1 MTDQTLS
8 TFLASLAAGGG
19 TFLAAKWLLGQA
31 IEAGYCHTRRQ
42 RFFAV
47 YLLSFILAAGAYG
60 LQVYLGYAAYSP
72 DGLFAACVT
81 AFAAS
86 QALWGIFEAKEKPP
100 QPQPAGL
107 TVAVDPADLERLK
120 VAVGDNRSLAGLLPA
135 NVAFTLAKAGFTTV
149 QDVKNVTDAQLLEAL
164 QPHGL
169 GPGAVKKIYEAVK

>member
-1 MTDQTLS
+1 MTEQTLPI
-8 TFLASLAAGGG
+8 FLASLAAGGG
-19 TFLAAKWLLGQA
+19 TFLAAKWLLRQA

-86 QALWGIFEAKEKPP
+86 QALWGISEAKEKPP
-100 QPQPAGL
+100 ELQPAGL
-107 TVAVDPADLERLK
+107 TVATPPAE
-120 VAVGDNRSLAGLLPA
+120 AAGDNRSLASLLPP
-135 NVAFTLAKAGFTTV
+135 NVTLALAKAGYTTA
-149 QDVKNVTDAQLLEAL
+149 QDIKDVPDFELLEAV
-164 QPHGL
+164 QGYGL
-169 GPGAVKKIYEAVK
+169 GPGAVKKIYQAVGE